1 MIFNK
6 TKSFITGA
14 FLILFFLSNAQESKR
29 LYLKDRLHDVTREK
43 PVRVIPGEGTRTAP
57 PSDAIIL
64 FDGSNLDAWKPGN
77 FKIIDNSYMVA
88 GKGGLS
94 SKQEFGDMQMHIEW
108 RVNDTLKVKGQKGC
122 NSGIYIMGKFEVQ
135 ILESFVNETYA
146 DGQAGAIYGQ
156 FPPLVNASTP
166 QGNWNSYDIIFKAPV
181 YENGKMKEK
190 ACITVLHNG
199 VLVQNNQ
206 VYEGPTLYRKVT
218 SYPDNLPAKGPI
230 YLQYHNDP
238 VEYRNIWVRETTEQK
253 QANKVDWKNPFPK
266 DGLGTVYTTSEEE
279 NELGNKH
286 FEVKENSIEVLKKW
300 KGKKAPFAIIT
311 TNKEYSNFNLELE
324 YKWGERKFEP
334 RDEAKRDAGILF
346 HVQGKK
352 EVWPTS
358 LECQIQEDDTADL
371 WVIKGPKVTV
381 VEKDGNEKV
390 LDSKIKAYQ
399 QNVKYANYEI
409 EGWNAVRVEVRGS
422 KSAKFFV
429 NGHLVNEI
437 KNFFDENGKPLS
449 KGNICLQAEGAELTY
464 RNVRIQELK

>member
-6 TKSFITGA
+6 VKSSITIA
-14 FLILFFLSNAQESKR
+14 LLILVFTINAQESKR

-43 PVRVIPGEGTRTAP
+43 PVRVIPGKGTRTAP

-64 FDGSNLDAWKPGN
+64 FDGSNLDAWKPSN
-77 FKIIDNSYMVA
+77 FKIIDSSYMVA

-94 SKQEFGDMQMHIEW
+94 SKQSFGDMQMHLEW
-108 RVNDTLKVKGQKGC
+108 RVNDTLKPNGQKGN

-135 ILESFVNETYA
+135 ILSSFVNETYA

-181 YENGKMKEK
+181 YKNGKMKEK

-218 SYPDNLPAKGPI
+218 SYPDNMPETAPI

-253 QANKVDWKNPFPK
+253 QTEKIVWENPFPK
-266 DGLGTVYTTSEEE
+266 DGFGTVFTTSEKE
-279 NELGNKH
+279 NAEGNKH
-286 FEVKENSIEVLKKW
+286 FEVKENSIEVLQKW
-300 KGKKAPFAIIT
+300 KGNKAPFAIIT
-311 TNKEYSNFNLELE
+311 TNKEYSSYNLELE

-334 RDEAKRDAGILF
+334 RVEAKRDAGICF
-346 HVQGKK
+346 HIQGEKK
-352 EVWPTS
+352 VWPVC
-358 LECQIQEDDTADL
+358 LECQIQEGDTGDL

-381 VEKDGNEKV
+381 VEGDGKEKV
-390 LDSKIKAYQ
+390 LDSKVKAYF
-399 QNVKYANYEI
+399 QNVKYKNYEI
-409 EGWNAVRVEVRGS
+409 EGWNAVRIEVRGS
-422 KSAKFFV
+422 KSAKFYV

-437 KNFFDENGKPLS
+437 KNLFDANGNPLT
-449 KGNICLQAEGAELTY
+449 KGSISLQAEGAELTY
-464 RNVRIQELK
+464 RNIRIQEL